1 MELTLWTVFFSA
13 FIASTIL
20 PAASE
25 FTLWAVVADD
35 PTLLWPGIMVASFG
49 NTLGASINWLLGRYL
64 SNFADR
70 KWYPLSHERQDR
82 ASAWFRRFGIWALLF
97 SWLPVIGDPLTVVAG
112 IFRVSFLPFLVL
124 VTVGKTGRYIVVA
137 SLAL

>member
-25 FTLWAVVADD
+25 FALWAVVADD

-64 SNFADR
+64 SKFADR
-70 KWYPLSHERQDR
+70 KWYPLSHEQQDR

-112 IFRVSFLPFLVL
+112 IFRVSFFPFLIL
-124 VTVGKTGRYIVVA
+124 VAVGKTGRYIVVA